1 MPPTGCSILLDPI
14 AGFQEAN
21 RDSDNK
27 FTTASL
33 LVARGK
39 GALTQ
44 EIELILVEAAL
55 QAQKQTVITLAW
67 CINRFLLDQDGID
80 DAAHLDELL
89 PISAVPGEARYLARR
104 HGANLPRQTSATI
117 RSNPARA
124 TPPAAERPR
133 SSSTVSMCDHPSAA
147 SRERM
152 AY

>member
-1 MPPTGCSILLDPI
+1 MARMPTWWVRPAPGDIAIGVPNRQVQSLLEEPYKGVPCAAEFCDLVEDERNGLLDASVGILLDPI

-55 QAQKQTVITLAW
+55 
-67 CINRFLLDQDGID
+67 
-80 DAAHLDELL
+80 
-89 PISAVPGEARYLARR
+89 
-104 HGANLPRQTSATI
+104 
-117 RSNPARA
+117 RS
-124 TPPAAERPR
+124 
-133 SSSTVSMCDHPSAA
+133 
-147 SRERM
+147 
-152 AY
+152 